1 MPPRVGQPDIKVGDV
16 AAPRYSRSR
25 LRWRLS
31 PRLHRR
37 PTTSRH
43 LSPCDA
49 GAGRYDLA
57 TTEKDGATY
66 DLARTERDTV
76 RTWRSMKMR
85 SR

>member
-1 MPPRVGQPDIKVGDV
+1 MKYVQANLNHRKRKMKDEVPDLHD
-16 AAPRYSRSR
+16 RRRSR
-25 LRWRLS
+25 TG
-31 PRLHRR
+31 R